1 MLQTTNGSTTESP
14 SVSDCTKQSSSPAT
28 TPAPAGS
35 KEQVLEA
42 LLHKTYDLLSD
53 AACLAEVLDVVV
65 EISDD
70 IDIKGNSLVAG
81 VPALSRLCK
90 KTAADL
96 RDGIESL
103 GDDIRDEIRDYLR
116 SKVTR
121 SIEAN

>member
-1 MLQTTNGSTTESP
+1 
-14 SVSDCTKQSSSPAT
+14 
-28 TPAPAGS
+28 
-35 KEQVLEA
+35 
-42 LLHKTYDLLSD
+42 YDLLSD
-53 AACLAEVLDVVV
+53 AVCLAEVLDVVV